1 MSYAY
6 NFINARGT
14 IPIKETGEKNKLLTG
29 TTSRFSPLVAGW
41 N

>member
-1 MSYAY
+1 MSYAH

-14 IPIKETGEKNKLLTG
+14 IPIKETGEKKKLLMG